1 MGSDENREDSSGLP
15 RFDSNSN
22 YFDAV
27 KLHNFESKV
36 INIKSV
42 LKQGNPSQ
50 RLSTNLGD
58 SKSTA
63 NTKQQNR
70 PMPTY
75 SKRFYRIRRR
85 QRIFKVVMSVAF
97 FANIMLWML
106 VFGFNFNFMLG
117 NILALLITV
126 INFCTLVVKIMIID
140 RAIKDEDKY
149 IFIWWMC
156 CLEVDFRRNKYPLAY
171 KPKARK
177 VSKFMSL

>member
-63 NTKQQNR
+63 NTKQ
-70 PMPTY
+70 
-75 SKRFYRIRRR
+75 
-85 QRIFKVVMSVAF
+85 
-97 FANIMLWML
+97 
-106 VFGFNFNFMLG
+106 
-117 NILALLITV
+117 
-126 INFCTLVVKIMIID
+126 
-140 RAIKDEDKY
+140 
-149 IFIWWMC
+149 
-156 CLEVDFRRNKYPLAY
+156 
-171 KPKARK
+171 
-177 VSKFMSL
+177 